1 MKSNETEPS
10 DNDRAQRLQAA
21 FIRATT
27 AIENSLVDAPTS
39 SLGVPDDASSR
50 EDVTDIHALRAVV
63 RRAASD
69 YARRLRD
76 EGVTPER
83 MLVLVK
89 ATTDASKSGFAAREL
104 TNDIVRWSIEA
115 YFAD

>member
-10 DNDRAQRLQAA
+10 DDDRARRLQAA

-27 AIENSLVDAPTS
+27 AIENSLIDAPSS
-39 SLGVPDDASSR
+39 SLGVPDNASSR
-50 EDVTDIHALRAVV
+50 DDVTDIHSLHGMVK
-63 RRAASD
+63 RAASD

-89 ATTDASKSGFAAREL
+89 ATTDGSKSGFAAREL
-104 TNDIVRWSIEA
+104 TSDIVRWSIEA